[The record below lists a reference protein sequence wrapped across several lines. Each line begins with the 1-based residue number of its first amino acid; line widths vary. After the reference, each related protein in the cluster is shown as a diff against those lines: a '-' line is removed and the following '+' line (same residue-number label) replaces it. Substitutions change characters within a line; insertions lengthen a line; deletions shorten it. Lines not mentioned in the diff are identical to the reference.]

1 MGEGSINLKKIV
13 QRWISVALVTALVVQ
28 SLWVL
33 SGTGYAAAESANTDN
48 LAENIVISHFYGGKK
63 DDVLDVYSSD
73 FVELFNPTSKPVSLN
88 GWSIQFA
95 DNQKNNWKIANLGA
109 PTAQIPAY
117 GYYLVALGSN
127 GSVGAE
133 LPQADAVE
141 SSFKLGNNSGKLALL
156 NTNQKLT
163 DNDPMKD
170 SLKDNV
176 VDFVGYDAVDAFW
189 GSPAPQAGKQNTM
202 QRLVFDPL
210 DPVTYQTSASFP
222 NSGNNWDTKNNGKD
236 FEKVKGAKARNSS
249 SPAAYA
255 VVENNQTVQMKSSS
269 AVDSDH
275 NTIILKAFNAVL
287 KQGVWASADF
297 NVFGLPAGLSAT
309 AAASGDQI
317 TITISG
323 NASGNLDSDANLT
336 FNILPG
342 AWNQANKPTEPV
354 SVYQKTNTVTLAKFT
369 PSNKIVAVPDSS
381 AIPMSSA
388 KNVNALLRL
397 QVNAGVA
404 VDGSLSAN
412 AYSVEG
418 LPAGDWK
425 LTAEGQSSSNT
436 ITIAISGAAK
446 LPVMDTVPLNVT
458 LKPQAVQDSG
468 WIESDGIGISLLRYS
483 QPVLSDEARKQ
494 VVEQRIIADNTG
506 FNDPVTKAYKYGSD
520 AMGANA
526 YTFLRGTN
534 SLFKSDQ
541 ANHLIP
547 SPDSVIAGW
556 KDKDI
561 QTYTQGDAHI
571 QNVGTFNDSTETMVF
586 SLNDVDSAGIG
597 SFYNDLV
604 RFVTSVYV
612 VKYDK
617 DSSGILNLQDADFR
631 EVSDKFLETYK
642 DTLVE
647 INNDN
652 SKKTTKLTKSNV
664 TPYTKNVMD
673 SVSKVSYPEALQK
686 LLGKR
691 TLNGKINITG
701 NSDKF
706 ELATE
711 AEMTSLRADWE
722 NYKTQVRGN
731 FPNLTDEQFEA
742 YFTIKDI
749 ARRIHQGI
757 GSIGVERYNVLIEGR
772 SVANTDDILLDVKE
786 QNTSAYIS
794 KDAYIKTAV
803 DPDVYLGVV
812 EAANRSYLIREVS
825 PYKGDYTDKPFK
837 NKDELEQYLIDA
849 AKAYAYS
856 DSRLDKVSEAL
867 NYKFEERFVTDVL
880 PVWNDLKSFILNAAE
895 DYSHQA
901 VADFAL
907 VQSDML
913 AGKLIDVSTLND
925 LTVQTGTLFPSFATG
940 ITQYAVKVEHSVD
953 SIELMAKAT
962 DGKAELTAQGQPY
975 SNGTGISFELSVGT
989 NEIPFTVTARDGSTK
1004 TYTVIVTRS
1013 KAEEVKGVT
1022 DLSALTLSSGTLD
1035 PSFASETTEYSVHVN
1050 KEVTGITVTASVYD
1064 SSATLTVNGKPSTS
1078 GQLSDMIHLEV
1089 GSNNIPVV
1097 VTAVDG
1103 TSKTYNVDV
1112 VRGAE
1117 EAASHD
1123 MDLSALMLSHGIL
1136 NPAFKPEVTDY
1147 TSKVGNEVSSI
1158 TVTASVYDRSA
1169 AFTINGTPA
1178 VNGQT
1183 SEAINLNVGSNVI
1196 PIIVTSSDGIR
1207 KTYSL
1212 TVIRAEAVT
1221 TLPTEP
1227 SNPSTSTGGTNHV
1240 NPSVNSGT
1248 VTVNGG
1254 VLSLNGIEI
1263 NVPAGAKDKGF
1274 TVTVTKLSDISNLF
1288 TEVELKLL
1296 GDIYEI
1302 IKNVEG
1308 DFAKAITITLPF
1320 DKQKVD
1326 FNKSDVGLYWLNEQ
1340 TKKWVKLD
1348 NLQLDLESGTVSG
1361 TVTHFTKFAVLV
1373 SDKIVAPTPSQD
1385 VNFVDMK
1392 GHWAE
1397 ASIRDL
1403 IKLGAIN
1410 GYPDNTFKP
1419 DSKITR
1425 AEFVTIIVKAF
1436 QLQAEVGKVFG
1447 DTKTH
1452 WANEAIAT
1460 ASALGVVNGYND
1472 GNFGPDEMVTR
1483 EQVAAIVVR
1492 AAHLS
1497 EAEMSV
1503 NFSDGA
1509 KVSTW
1514 ARPALGAAIA
1524 EGLLKGYTD
1533 GTLKPQG
1540 STTRAEAA
1548 TIILRALAL
1557 KK

>member
-1 MGEGSINLKKIV
+1 MKKIV
-13 QRWISVALVTALVVQ
+13 QRSISVALVTVMLVQ

-33 SGTGYAAAESANTDN
+33 VGTGYAAAVSANTDN

-117 GYYLVALGSN
+117 GYYLIALGSN

-133 LPQADAVE
+133 LPQADAAE
-141 SSFKLGNNSGKLALL
+141 GSFKLGNNSGKLALL

-170 SLKDNV
+170 SLKDHV

-210 DPVTYQTSASFP
+210 EPGTNLTSAAFP

-255 VVENNQTVQMKSSS
+255 FLENNQTLLMKSGS

-287 KQGVWASADF
+287 KQGAWASADF
-297 NVFGLPAGLSAT
+297 NVVGLPAGLSAT

-317 TITISG
+317 TITITGDGSG
-323 NASGNLDSDANLT
+323 NIESDANLT
-336 FNILPG
+336 FNILLG
-342 AWNQANKPTEPV
+342 AWNQVNKPTEPV
-354 SVYQKTNTVTLAKFT
+354 TVYQKTNIVTLAKYT
-369 PSNKIVAVPDSS
+369 PSNKIIGVPDSS
-381 AIPMSSA
+381 TIQMSSA
-388 KNVNALLRL
+388 KAMNALLRL
-397 QVNAGVA
+397 KLNAGVA
-404 VDGSLSAN
+404 VDGTLNAN
-412 AYSVEG
+412 AYSVAG

-425 LTAEGQSSSNT
+425 ITAEGQSSSNT
-436 ITIAISGAAK
+436 ITISISGTATSA
-446 LPVMDTVPLNVT
+446 VMNTVPLNVT
-458 LKPQAVQDSG
+458 LKPQAVQDGG
-468 WIESDGIGISLLRYS
+468 WVESDAIGISLLRYS
-483 QPVLSDEARKQ
+483 QPIRSDEARRQ

-506 FNDPVTKAYKYGSD
+506 FNDPVTKEYKYGSN

-541 ANHLIP
+541 AKHLIP
-547 SPDSVIAGW
+547 SPDSIIAGW

-561 QTYTQGDAHI
+561 LTYTQGDAHI

-597 SFYNDLV
+597 SFYNDLL
-604 RFVTSVYV
+604 RFVTSVYI

-617 DSSGILNLQDADFR
+617 DSSGISNLQDADFR
-631 EVSDKFLETYK
+631 EVSAKFLETYK
-642 DTLVE
+642 DTLIE

-652 SKKTTKLTKSNV
+652 SKKTTKLTKNNV
-664 TPYTKNVMD
+664 TAYTKNVMD
-673 SVSKVSYPEALQK
+673 GVSKVSYAEALQK

-691 TLNGKINITG
+691 ALNGKLNIAA

-711 AEMTSLRADWE
+711 AEKTSLRADWE
-722 NYKTQVRGN
+722 NYKAQVRGD
-731 FPNLTDEQFEA
+731 FPNLSNEQFDA

-749 ARRIHQGI
+749 VRRIHQGI

-772 SVANTDDILLDVKE
+772 SGAHTDDILLDVKE

-812 EAANRSYLIREVS
+812 EASNRSYLIREVS
-825 PYKGDYTDKPFK
+825 PFKGDYTDKPFK
-837 NKDELEQYLIDA
+837 NKDELEQYIIDA
-849 AKAYAYS
+849 AKAYAYT
-856 DSRLDKVSEAL
+856 DSRLDKVSETL

-880 PVWNDLKSFILNAAE
+880 PVWSDLKNFILNAAE
-895 DYSHQA
+895 DYSHQV

-913 AGKLIDVSTLND
+913 AGKLIDVSTLDD
-925 LTVQTGTLFPSFATG
+925 LTVQTGTLTPSFDAKV
-940 ITQYAVKVEHSVD
+940 TQYAVKVDHSVD
-953 SIELMAKAT
+953 TIELTARAT
-962 DGKAELTAQGQPY
+962 DAKAELTAQGQSY
-975 SNGTGISFELSVGT
+975 ANGTGISFELSVGA

-1013 KAEEVKGVT
+1013 ATGEVSGST
-1022 DLSALTLSSGTLD
+1022 DLSALTLSSGSLN
-1035 PSFASETTEYSVHVN
+1035 PAFASEITEYSANVDN
-1050 KEVTGITVTASVYD
+1050 KVAGIIVTASVYD
-1064 SSATLTVNGKPSTS
+1064 SSATLTVNGNLSISSQP
-1078 GQLSDMIHLEV
+1078 SDMINLKV
-1089 GSNNIPVV
+1089 GSNKIPVV

-1103 TSKTYNVDV
+1103 SSKTYTIDV
-1112 VRGAE
+1112 NRGAE
-1117 EAASHD
+1117 EAANHD
-1123 MDLSALMLSHGIL
+1123 TELSALSLSNGTL
-1136 NPAFKPEVTDY
+1136 TPAFNPELTDY
-1147 TSKVGNEVSSI
+1147 TSKVNNEVAGI
-1158 TVTASVYDRSA
+1158 TVTASVYDSSA
-1169 AFTINGTPA
+1169 SFTVNGTPA

-1183 SEAINLNVGSNVI
+1183 SGTISLNVGSNVI
-1196 PIIVTSSDGIR
+1196 PIVVTSSNGIG
-1207 KTYSL
+1207 KTY
-1212 TVIRAEAVT
+1212 TVTVTRAEAAT
-1221 TLPTEP
+1221 TQPTES
-1227 SNPSTSTGGTNHV
+1227 SNPSTSTGGTNQV
-1240 NPSVNSGT
+1240 SPPINRGT

-1254 VLSLNGIEI
+1254 VLSLNGVKI
-1263 NVPAGAKDKGF
+1263 NVPAGAMDSGIAIN
-1274 TVTVTKLSDISNLF
+1274 VTKLSNTSSLF
-1288 TEVELKLL
+1288 TEGELKLL

-1302 IKNVEG
+1302 IKNKEG

-1320 DKQKVD
+1320 DKTKVD
-1326 FNKSDVGLYWLNEQ
+1326 LNKSIVGLYWLNEQ
-1340 TKKWVKLD
+1340 TKKWVQLD
-1348 NLQLDLESGTVSG
+1348 NLQVDQESGTVSG

-1373 SDKIVAPTPSQD
+1373 SDKTVAPTSLPD
-1385 VNFVDMK
+1385 VDFVDIK

-1403 IKLGAIN
+1403 VKLGAIN
-1410 GYPDNTFKP
+1410 GYPDNVFKP

-1460 ASALGVVNGYND
+1460 AAALGVVNGYND

-1492 AAHLS
+1492 VAQLA
-1497 EAEMSV
+1497 EADMSM
-1503 NFSDGA
+1503 NFSDSV

-1514 ARPALGAAIA
+1514 ARSALGAAIA
-1524 EGLLKGYTD
+1524 EGILKGYTD

>member
-13 QRWISVALVTALVVQ
+13 QRSISVALVTAMLVQ
-28 SLWVL
+28 SLWILV
-33 SGTGYAAAESANTDN
+33 GTGYAAADSANTDN

-133 LPQADAVE
+133 LPQADAAE
-141 SSFKLGNNSGKLALL
+141 SSFKLGNNSGKLALV

-170 SLKDNV
+170 SLKDHV

-210 DPVTYQTSASFP
+210 EPGTNLTSAAFP
-222 NSGNNWDTKNNGKD
+222 NGGNNWDTKNNGKD

-255 VVENNQTVQMKSSS
+255 FLENNQTVQMKSSS

-287 KQGVWASADF
+287 KQGAWASTDF
-297 NVFGLPAGLSAT
+297 NVVGLPAGLSAT
-309 AAASGDQI
+309 AVASGDQI
-317 TITISG
+317 TITITGDGSG
-323 NASGNLDSDANLT
+323 NIESDANLM

-342 AWNQANKPTEPV
+342 AWNQVNKPTEPV
-354 SVYQKTNTVTLAKFT
+354 TVYQMTNTVTLAKFT
-369 PSNKIVAVPDSS
+369 PSNKIVGVPDSS
-381 AIPMSSA
+381 SIQMSSA
-388 KNVNALLRL
+388 KAMNALLRL
-397 QVNAGVA
+397 KLNAGVA
-404 VDGSLSAN
+404 VDGALNAN
-412 AYSVEG
+412 AYSVAG

-425 LTAEGQSSSNT
+425 ITAEGESSINT
-436 ITIAISGAAK
+436 ITISISGTATSA
-446 LPVMDTVPLNVT
+446 VMNTVPVNVT
-458 LKPQAVQDSG
+458 LKPQAVQDGG
-468 WIESDGIGISLLRYS
+468 WVESDAIGISLLRYS
-483 QPVLSDEARKQ
+483 QPILSDEARKQ

-506 FNDPVTKAYKYGSD
+506 FNDPVTKEYKYGSN

-547 SPDSVIAGW
+547 SPDSIIAGW

-561 QTYTQGDAHI
+561 LTYTQGDAHI

-597 SFYNDLV
+597 SFYNDLL
-604 RFVTSVYV
+604 RFVTSVYI

-617 DSSGILNLQDADFR
+617 DSSGISNLQDADFR
-631 EVSDKFLETYK
+631 EVSAKFLETYK
-642 DTLVE
+642 DTLIE

-652 SKKTTKLTKSNV
+652 RKKTVKLTKNNV
-664 TPYTKNVMD
+664 TAYTKNVMD
-673 SVSKVSYPEALQK
+673 SVSKVSYAEALQK

-691 TLNGKINITG
+691 ALNGKLNIAA

-706 ELATE
+706 ELATD
-711 AEMTSLRADWE
+711 AEMTSLRTDWE
-722 NYKTQVRGN
+722 NYKAQVRGN
-731 FPNLTDEQFEA
+731 FPNLSNEQFDA

-749 ARRIHQGI
+749 VRRIHQGV

-772 SVANTDDILLDVKE
+772 SEANTDDILLDVKE
-786 QNTSAYIS
+786 QNTSAYLS
-794 KDAYIKTAV
+794 KDAYLKTAV
-803 DPDVYLGVV
+803 DPDVYLGVI
-812 EAANRSYLIREVS
+812 EASNRSYLIREVS
-825 PYKGDYTDKPFK
+825 PFKGDYTDKPFK

-849 AKAYAYS
+849 AKAYAYT
-856 DSRLDKVSEAL
+856 DSRLDKVSETL

-880 PVWNDLKSFILNAAE
+880 PVWSDLKNFILNAAE
-895 DYSHQA
+895 DYSHQV

-913 AGKLIDVSTLND
+913 AGKLIDVSTLDD
-925 LTVQTGTLFPSFATG
+925 LTVQTGTLTPSFDAKV
-940 ITQYAVKVEHSVD
+940 TQYAVKVDHSVD
-953 SIELMAKAT
+953 TIELTAKAT
-962 DGKAELTAQGQPY
+962 DAKAELTAHGQPY
-975 SNGTGISFELSVGT
+975 ANGTGISFELSVGA

-1004 TYTVIVTRS
+1004 TYSVIVTRS
-1013 KAEEVKGVT
+1013 AAEEVSGST
-1022 DLSALTLSSGTLD
+1022 DLSALTLSSGTLN
-1035 PSFASETTEYSVHVN
+1035 PAFASETIEYSANVN
-1050 KEVTGITVTASVYD
+1050 NEVEGITVTASVYD
-1064 SSATLTVNGKPSTS
+1064 SSATLTVNGNLSNS
-1078 GQLSDMIHLEV
+1078 GQPSDMINLKV
-1089 GSNNIPVV
+1089 GSNKIPVV

-1103 TSKTYNVDV
+1103 SSKTYMVDV
-1112 VRGAE
+1112 IRGTE
-1117 EAASHD
+1117 EAANHD
-1123 MDLSALMLSHGIL
+1123 TDLSALSLSSGTL
-1136 NPAFKPEVTDY
+1136 TPAFNPEVIDY
-1147 TSKVGNEVSSI
+1147 TSKVDNEVAGI
-1158 TVTASVYDRSA
+1158 TVTASVYDSSA
-1169 AFTINGTPA
+1169 SFTVNGTPA

-1183 SEAINLNVGSNVI
+1183 SGMISLNVGSNVI
-1196 PIIVTSSDGIR
+1196 PIVVTSSNGIS
-1207 KTYSL
+1207 KTY
-1212 TVIRAEAVT
+1212 TVTVTRTEAAT
-1221 TLPTEP
+1221 TEP
-1227 SNPSTSTGGTNHV
+1227 SNPSTSTGGTNQV
-1240 NPSVNSGT
+1240 SPPINSGT

-1254 VLSLNGIEI
+1254 VLSLNGVKI
-1263 NVPAGAKDKGF
+1263 NVPAGAMDSGIAI
-1274 TVTVTKLSDISNLF
+1274 TVTKLKDTSNLF
-1288 TEVELKLL
+1288 TESELKLL

-1302 IKNVEG
+1302 IKNKEG

-1320 DKQKVD
+1320 DKTKVD
-1326 FNKSDVGLYWLNEQ
+1326 FNKSIVGLYWLNEQ
-1340 TKKWVKLD
+1340 TKKWVQLD
-1348 NLQLDLESGTVSG
+1348 NLQVDHESGTVSG

-1373 SDKIVAPTPSQD
+1373 SDKTVAPTPSPD
-1385 VNFVDMK
+1385 ADFVDIK

-1403 IKLGAIN
+1403 VKLGAIN

-1460 ASALGVVNGYND
+1460 AAALGVVNGYNA

-1483 EQVAAIVVR
+1483 EQVATIVVR
-1492 AAHLS
+1492 AAQLA
-1497 EAEMSV
+1497 EANMSM
-1503 NFSDGA
+1503 NFSDSA
-1509 KVSTW
+1509 KVSAW

>member
-1 MGEGSINLKKIV
+1 MKKIV
-13 QRWISVALVTALVVQ
+13 QRWISVALVSAMFVQ

-33 SGTGYAAAESANTDN
+33 AGTGYAAADSTNTDN

-73 FVELFNPTSKPVSLN
+73 FVELFNPTSKPISLN
-88 GWSIQFA
+88 GWSLQFA

-127 GSVGAE
+127 GNVGAQ

-141 SSFKLGNNSGKLALL
+141 GSFKLGNNSGKLALL

-210 DPVTYQTSASFP
+210 EPTSNLTSASFP

-255 VVENNQTVQMKSSS
+255 FLENNQTVQMKSSS

-287 KQGVWASADF
+287 KQGAWASADF
-297 NVFGLPAGLSAT
+297 NVIGLPAGFSAS
-309 AAASGDQI
+309 AAASGEQI

-323 NASGNLDSDANLT
+323 DGSGNVESDANLT

-342 AWNQANKPTEPV
+342 AWNQGNKPTEPV
-354 SVYQKTNTVTLAKFT
+354 TVYQKTNTVTLAKFT
-369 PSNKIVAVPDSS
+369 PSNKIVAAPDSS
-381 AIPMSSA
+381 TIPMSSA
-388 KNVNALLRL
+388 KDMNALLRL
-397 QVNAGVA
+397 KLNAGTA
-404 VDGSLSAN
+404 VDGTLSAN
-412 AYSVEG
+412 AYSVVG

-425 LTAEGQSSSNT
+425 ITAEGQSSSNT
-436 ITIAISGAAK
+436 ITISISGTAASA
-446 LPVMDTVPLNVT
+446 VMDTVPLNVT

-468 WIESDGIGISLLRYS
+468 WVESDAIGISILRYS

-506 FNDPVTKAYKYGSD
+506 FNDPVTKEYKYGSN

-547 SPDSVIAGW
+547 SPDSIIAGW

-561 QTYTQGDAHI
+561 LTYTQGDAHI

-597 SFYNDLV
+597 SFYDDLI
-604 RFVTSVYV
+604 RFVTSIYV

-617 DSSGILNLQDADFR
+617 DSSGIANLQDADFR
-631 EVSDKFLETYK
+631 EVSAKFLETYK
-642 DTLVE
+642 DTLTE

-652 SKKTTKLTKSNV
+652 SKKITKLTKSNV
-664 TPYTKNVMD
+664 TAYTKTVMD
-673 SVSKVSYPEALQK
+673 SASKVSYAEALQK
-686 LLGKR
+686 LLSKR
-691 TLNGKINITG
+691 ALNGKLNIAG

-711 AEMTSLRADWE
+711 AETTSLHTDWE
-722 NYKTQVRGN
+722 NYKAQVRGD
-731 FPNLTDEQFEA
+731 FPNLTDEQFDA

-749 ARRIHQGI
+749 VRRIHQGI
-757 GSIGVERYNVLIEGR
+757 GSIGVERYNVLIEGG
-772 SVANTDDILLDVKE
+772 SGANTDDILLDVKE
-786 QNTSAYIS
+786 QTRDAYLS

-803 DPDVYLGVV
+803 DPDVYLGVL
-812 EAANRSYLIREVS
+812 EASSRSYLIREVS
-825 PYKGDYTDKPFK
+825 PFKGDYTDKPFK

-849 AKAYAYS
+849 AKAYAYT
-856 DSRLDKVSEAL
+856 DSRLDKVSDEL
-867 NYKFEERFVTDVL
+867 NYKFEERFVTNVL
-880 PVWNDLKSFILNAAE
+880 PVWSDLKNFILNAAE
-895 DYSHQA
+895 DYSHQV

-913 AGKLIDVSTLND
+913 AGKLIDVSTLDD
-925 LTVQTGTLFPSFATG
+925 LTVQTGTLSPSFAAG
-940 ITQYAVKVEHSVD
+940 ITEYTVTVDHSVE
-953 SIELMAKAT
+953 SIELTAKAT
-962 DGKAELTAQGQPY
+962 DAKAELTAQGQSY
-975 SNGTGISFELSVGT
+975 ANGTGISFELSVGA
-989 NEIPFTVTARDGSTK
+989 NEIPFAVTARDGSTK

-1013 KAEEVKGVT
+1013 AAEEASGST
-1022 DLSALTLSSGTLD
+1022 DLSALTLSSGTLS
-1035 PSFASETTEYSVHVN
+1035 PAFGSEITEYSTHVDN
-1050 KEVTGITVTASVYD
+1050 EIASITVTASVYD
-1064 SSATLTVNGKPSTS
+1064 SSATLTVKGNQSISSQP
-1078 GQLSDMIHLEV
+1078 SDMINLKV
-1089 GSNNIPVV
+1089 GSNKIPVV

-1103 TSKTYNVDV
+1103 TSKTYTVDV
-1112 VRGAE
+1112 IRGAE
-1117 EAASHD
+1117 EAANHD
-1123 MDLSALMLSHGIL
+1123 QDLSALTLSNGTL
-1136 NPAFKPEVTDY
+1136 NPAFNPEVTDY
-1147 TSKVGNEVSSI
+1147 TSKVDNEVSSI
-1158 TVTASVYDRSA
+1158 TVSASVYDSSA
-1169 AFTINGTPA
+1169 SFTVNGTPA

-1183 SEAINLNVGSNVI
+1183 SGTISLNVGSNVI
-1196 PIIVTSSDGIR
+1196 PIVVTSSDGISN
-1207 KTYSL
+1207 TY
-1212 TVIRAEAVT
+1212 TVIVTRAEAAT
-1221 TLPTEP
+1221 TQPTEP
-1227 SNPSTSTGGTNHV
+1227 SNPSTSTGGSNQV

-1248 VTVNGG
+1248 VPANGG
-1254 VLSLNGIEI
+1254 VLTLNGVKI
-1263 NVPAGAKDKGF
+1263 NVPAGAMDNGI
-1274 TVTVTKLSDISNLF
+1274 TITVTKLEDTANLF
-1288 TEVELKLL
+1288 SGSDLKLL

-1302 IKNVEG
+1302 IKNKEG

-1320 DKQKVD
+1320 DKTKVD
-1326 FNKSDVGLYWLNEQ
+1326 FNKSIVGLYWLNEQ
-1340 TKKWVKLD
+1340 TKKWVQLD
-1348 NLQLDLESGTVSG
+1348 NLQVDQESGTVSG

-1373 SDKIVAPTPSQD
+1373 SEKTVAPTPSPD
-1385 VNFVDMK
+1385 VNFVDIK

-1397 ASIRDL
+1397 ISIRDL
-1403 IKLGAIN
+1403 VKLGSIN

-1425 AEFVTIIVKAF
+1425 AEFVSIIVKAF
-1436 QLQAEVGKVFG
+1436 GLQADVGKVFG

-1452 WANEAIAT
+1452 WANEAIAI
-1460 ASALGVVNGYND
+1460 AAALGVINGYNN
-1472 GNFGPDEMVTR
+1472 GNFEPDEIVTR
-1483 EQVAAIVVR
+1483 EQVATIVVR
-1492 AAHLS
+1492 SAQLV
-1497 EAEMSV
+1497 ETDMSM
-1503 NFSDGA
+1503 NFSDSA

-1524 EGLLKGYTD
+1524 EGLLEGYTD

>member
-1 MGEGSINLKKIV
+1 MKKIV
-13 QRWISVALVTALVVQ
+13 QRWISVAIVSAMFVQ

-33 SGTGYAAAESANTDN
+33 AGTGYAAADSTNTDN

-73 FVELFNPTSKPVSLN
+73 FVELFNPTSKPISLN
-88 GWSIQFA
+88 GWSLQFA

-127 GSVGAE
+127 GNVGAQ

-141 SSFKLGNNSGKLALL
+141 GSFKLGNNSGKLALL

-210 DPVTYQTSASFP
+210 EPTSNLTSASFP

-255 VVENNQTVQMKSSS
+255 FLENNQTVQMKSSS

-287 KQGVWASADF
+287 KQGAWASGDF
-297 NVFGLPAGLSAT
+297 NVIGLPAGFSAS
-309 AAASGDQI
+309 AAASGEQI

-323 NASGNLDSDANLT
+323 DGSGNVESDANLT

-342 AWNQANKPTEPV
+342 AWNQGNKPTEPV
-354 SVYQKTNTVTLAKFT
+354 TVYQKTNTVTLAKFT
-369 PSNKIVAVPDSS
+369 PSNKIVAPPDSS
-381 AIPMSSA
+381 TIPMSSA
-388 KNVNALLRL
+388 KDMNALLRL
-397 QVNAGVA
+397 KLNAGTA
-404 VDGSLSAN
+404 VDGTLSAN
-412 AYSVEG
+412 AYSVVG

-425 LTAEGQSSSNT
+425 ITAEGQSSSNT
-436 ITIAISGAAK
+436 ITISISGTAASA
-446 LPVMDTVPLNVT
+446 VMDTVPLNVT

-468 WIESDGIGISLLRYS
+468 WVESDAIGISILRYS

-506 FNDPVTKAYKYGSD
+506 FNDPVTKEYKYGSN

-547 SPDSVIAGW
+547 SPDSIIAGW

-561 QTYTQGDAHI
+561 LTYTQGDAHI

-597 SFYNDLV
+597 SFYDDLI
-604 RFVTSVYV
+604 RFVTSIYV

-617 DSSGILNLQDADFR
+617 DSSGIANLQDADFR
-631 EVSDKFLETYK
+631 EVSAKFLETYK
-642 DTLVE
+642 DTLTE

-652 SKKTTKLTKSNV
+652 SKKITKLTKSNV
-664 TPYTKNVMD
+664 TAYTKTVMD
-673 SVSKVSYPEALQK
+673 SASKVSYAEALQK
-686 LLGKR
+686 LLSKR
-691 TLNGKINITG
+691 ALNGKLNIAG

-711 AEMTSLRADWE
+711 AETTSLHTDWE
-722 NYKTQVRGN
+722 NYKAQVRGD
-731 FPNLTDEQFEA
+731 FPNLTDEQFDA

-749 ARRIHQGI
+749 VRRIHQGI
-757 GSIGVERYNVLIEGR
+757 GSIGVERYNVLIEGG
-772 SVANTDDILLDVKE
+772 SGANTDDILLDVKE
-786 QNTSAYIS
+786 QTRDAYLS

-803 DPDVYLGVV
+803 DPDVYLGVL
-812 EAANRSYLIREVS
+812 EASSRSYLIREVS
-825 PYKGDYTDKPFK
+825 PFKGDYTDKPFK

-849 AKAYAYS
+849 AKAYAYT
-856 DSRLDKVSEAL
+856 DSRLDKVSDEL
-867 NYKFEERFVTDVL
+867 NYKFEERFVTNVL
-880 PVWNDLKSFILNAAE
+880 PVWSDLKNFILNAAE
-895 DYSHQA
+895 DYSHQV

-913 AGKLIDVSTLND
+913 AGTLIDVSTLDD
-925 LTVQTGTLFPSFATG
+925 LTVQTGTLSPSFAAG
-940 ITQYAVKVEHSVD
+940 ITEYTVTVDHSVE

-962 DGKAELTAQGQPY
+962 DAKAELTAQGQSY
-975 SNGTGISFELSVGT
+975 ANGTGISFELSVGAI
-989 NEIPFTVTARDGSTK
+989 EIPFAVTARDGSTK

-1013 KAEEVKGVT
+1013 AAEEASGST
-1022 DLSALTLSSGTLD
+1022 DLSALTLSSGTLS
-1035 PSFASETTEYSVHVN
+1035 PAFGSEITEYSAHVDN
-1050 KEVTGITVTASVYD
+1050 EIASITVTASVYD
-1064 SSATLTVNGKPSTS
+1064 SSASFTV
-1078 GQLSDMIHLEV
+1078 
-1089 GSNNIPVV
+1089 
-1097 VTAVDG
+1097 
-1103 TSKTYNVDV
+1103 
-1112 VRGAE
+1112 
-1117 EAASHD
+1117 
-1123 MDLSALMLSHGIL
+1123 
-1136 NPAFKPEVTDY
+1136 
-1147 TSKVGNEVSSI
+1147 
-1158 TVTASVYDRSA
+1158 
-1169 AFTINGTPA
+1169 NGTPA
-1178 VNGQT
+1178 VNGQASGT
-1183 SEAINLNVGSNVI
+1183 ISLNVGSNVI
-1196 PIIVTSSDGIR
+1196 PIVVTSSDGISN
-1207 KTYSL
+1207 TY
-1212 TVIRAEAVT
+1212 TVIVTRAEAAT
-1221 TLPTEP
+1221 TQPTEP
-1227 SNPSTSTGGTNHV
+1227 SNPSTSTGGTDQV

-1248 VTVNGG
+1248 VPANGG
-1254 VLSLNGIEI
+1254 VLTLNGVKI
-1263 NVPAGAKDKGF
+1263 NVPAGAMDNGI
-1274 TVTVTKLSDISNLF
+1274 TITVTKLEDTVNLF
-1288 TEVELKLL
+1288 SGSDLKLL

-1302 IKNVEG
+1302 IKNKEG

-1320 DKQKVD
+1320 DKTKVD
-1326 FNKSDVGLYWLNEQ
+1326 FNKSIVGLYWLNEQ
-1340 TKKWVKLD
+1340 TKKWVHLD
-1348 NLQLDLESGTVSG
+1348 NLQVDQESGTVSG

-1373 SDKIVAPTPSQD
+1373 SEKTVAPSPSPD
-1385 VNFVDMK
+1385 VDFVDIK

-1397 ASIRDL
+1397 ISIRDL
-1403 IKLGAIN
+1403 VKLGAIN

-1425 AEFVTIIVKAF
+1425 AEFVSIIVKAF
-1436 QLQAEVGKVFG
+1436 GLQADVGKVFG

-1460 ASALGVVNGYND
+1460 AAALGVVNGYNN
-1472 GNFGPDEMVTR
+1472 GNFGPDEIVTR
-1483 EQVAAIVVR
+1483 EQVATIVVR
-1492 AAHLS
+1492 AAQLV
-1497 EAEMSV
+1497 ETDMSM
-1503 NFSDGA
+1503 NFSDSA

-1524 EGLLKGYTD
+1524 EGLLEGYTD

-1548 TIILRALAL
+1548 TIILRALTL